1 MSNRFTRHITLDGE
15 NVTYILEYKSIKNV
29 NIHCT
34 PAKGLYISA
43 PFHADLQKID
53 TYLKD
58 NSERILDAVHKA
70 NSSSKRVGKHRSE
83 QRSLT
88 IGGRAVAYELNYKD
102 VKRINL
108 LISGDKGVRVSAP
121 PSVKVGEIESF
132 MLKNSAFIIR
142 ALDKY
147 ERLSQDMPTVKTYS
161 DGEYIYFLGKPLT
174 IRLFPS
180 SRSYAEIRGDELHI
194 HAADISNTCLKGSIV
209 DAFLKSRCEETIPQM
224 CRALYPR
231 FEAKGIAYPK
241 ELRFRKM
248 VSCWGNCRPSR
259 SILTFSTHL
268 IQLPE
273 KCIEQ
278 VICHEFTHFIHAN
291 HSKAFYAQLA
301 EFMPEWKKY
310 DALTKQMQHEIIIR
324 NSGGS
329 SAADAN

>member
-1 MSNRFTRHITLDGE
+1 MVIALPNRFTREITLDGE

-70 NSSSKRVGKHRSE
+70 NSSSCRPGKPRCE
-83 QRSLT
+83 QRRLT
-88 IGGRAVAYELNYKD
+88 LGSREIQYELHYKN

-108 LISGDKGVRVSAP
+108 SVSGDKGVRVSAP
-121 PSVKVGEIESF
+121 PSVGIGEIERF
-132 MLKNSAFIIR
+132 MMSNADFITR
-142 ALDKY
+142 ALEKY
-147 ERLSQDMPTVKTYS
+147 ERLSEALPTAKTYS
-161 DGEYIYFLGKPLT
+161 DGEYIYFLGKRRT
-174 IRLFPS
+174 IRLTTS
-180 SRSYAEIRGDELHI
+180 SRNTAELRGDELLI
-194 HAADISNTCLKGSIV
+194 LAADTENTCLKSSIV
-209 DAFLKSRCEETIPQM
+209 DSFLKRQCEDIIPKM
-224 CRALYPR
+224 CLKLYPR
-231 FEAKGIAYPK
+231 FEEKGIAFPK

-278 VICHEFTHFIHAN
+278 VICHEFTHFLHAN
-291 HSKAFYAQLA
+291 HSKLFYAQLS
-301 EFMPEWKKY
+301 EFMPDWKRY
-310 DALTKQMQHEIIIR
+310 DALTKQLQGEIIIR
-324 NSGGS
+324 NSGKVTE
-329 SAADAN
+329 

>member
-1 MSNRFTRHITLDGE
+1 MPNRFTREITLDGE

-70 NSSSKRVGKHRSE
+70 NLSSVHAGRNRCE
-83 QRSLT
+83 QRKLMLD
-88 IGGRAVAYELNYKD
+88 GREIPYELHYKN

-108 LISGDKGVRVSAP
+108 SVSGDKGVRVSAP
-121 PSVKVGEIESF
+121 PTVKVSEIEKF
-132 MLKNSAFIIR
+132 MTSNAGFITR
-142 ALDKY
+142 ALEKHRKLN
-147 ERLSQDMPTVKTYS
+147 ENLPTAKTYS
-161 DGEYIYFLGKPLT
+161 NGEYIYYLGERRT
-174 IRLFPS
+174 IHLE
-180 SRSYAEIRGDELHI
+180 RSAKNFAELRGGELVI
-194 HAADISNTCLKGSIV
+194 HTADTENTCLKSSIV
-209 DAFLKSRCEETIPQM
+209 DAFLKSRCEELIPKM
-224 CRALYPR
+224 CRSLYPR
-231 FEAKGIAYPK
+231 FEKKGIAYPK

-273 KCIEQ
+273 QCIEQ

-301 EFMPEWKKY
+301 EFMPDWKRC
-310 DALTKQMQHEIIIR
+310 DELTKQLQGEIIIR
-324 NSGGS
+324 NSGK
-329 SAADAN
+329 ATE